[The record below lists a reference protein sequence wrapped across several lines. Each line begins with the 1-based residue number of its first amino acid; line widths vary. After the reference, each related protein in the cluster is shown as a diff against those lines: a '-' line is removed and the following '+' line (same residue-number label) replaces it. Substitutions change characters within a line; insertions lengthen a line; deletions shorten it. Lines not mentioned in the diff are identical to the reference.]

1 MRLDE
6 LAEALEP
13 RLDSTLSAP
22 RAKHSRGVAQLAAEL
37 CGSNGIEPLRGMVAG
52 LSHDLCKEL
61 PLEEQQELAG
71 KSPYFGGRA
80 SLLGPELLHGPAA
93 AYLLARDFGLDEIDI
108 LEAVAYHTVGR
119 PKMGKLDIIVYCADK
134 IEPGRA
140 HVDDAFRRRCLAFP
154 PSQMLLAVMENT
166 MAWLNSKGRVVAPE
180 TLLLYNSLRK
190 SVPTL

>member
-6 LAEALEP
+6 LAVALEG
-13 RLDSTLSAP
+13 RLDATLSEA
-22 RAKHSRGVAQLAAEL
+22 RARHSRGVATLAAEL
-37 CGSNGIEPLRGMVAG
+37 CGRSEIEPSRGLVAG

-61 PLEEQQELAG
+61 PLGEQRELAA

-80 SLLGPELLHGPAA
+80 GLLSPELLHGPAA
-93 AYLLARDFGLDEIDI
+93 AYLLARDFDFAETDI

-119 PKMGKLDIIVYCADK
+119 PDMSELDIIVYCADK

-140 HVDDAFRRRCLAFP
+140 HVDDAFRRRCLALP

>member
-6 LAEALEP
+6 LAAALEG
-13 RLDSTLSAP
+13 RLDAALSAG
-22 RAKHSRGVAQLAAEL
+22 RARHSRGVAALAAEL
-37 CGSNGIEPLRGMVAG
+37 CGRNGVEPSRGLVAG

-61 PLEEQQELAG
+61 PLEEQRELAG
-71 KSPYFGGRA
+71 RSPYFGGRA
-80 SLLGPELLHGPAA
+80 GLLGPELLHGPAA
-93 AYLLARDFGLDEIDI
+93 AYLLARDFGLDEGDI

-119 PKMGKLDIIVYCADK
+119 PDMGKLDIIVYCADK

-140 HVDDAFRRRCLAFP
+140 HVDDAFRQRCLALP

-166 MAWLNSKGRVVAPE
+166 MAWLNSKGRVVVPE

-190 SVPTL
+190 SVPIL

>member
-13 RLDSTLSAP
+13 RLDSTLSAT

-37 CGSNGIEPLRGMVAG
+37 CDRNGLDPLGGTVAG

-61 PLEEQQELAG
+61 PLEEQRELAS

-80 SLLGPELLHGPAA
+80 GLLGPELLHGPAA
-93 AYLLARDFGLDEIDI
+93 AFLLVRDFGLAELDI
-108 LEAVAYHTVGR
+108 LEAVAYHTVGK
-119 PKMGKLDIIVYCADK
+119 PDMGTLDIIVYCADK

-140 HVDDAFRRRCLAFP
+140 HVDDAFRQRCLALP
-154 PSQMLLAVMENT
+154 PSNMLLAVMENT
-166 MAWLNSKGRVVAPE
+166 MSWLNSKGRVVAPE

-190 SVPTL
+190 SVSII